1 MTGSRK
7 SRALAC
13 LHSTNKDRYQGSAVA
28 LALVQHQNLTR
39 QNLRRRRGIASCQA
53 YTIDESSNM
62 CHKNANRM
70 TETTIQ
76 SQKKGI
82 KTACHELISSQSSST
97 PTAYGSELHDWGG
110 DNFLYNPPGR
120 KFGLLGRELDL
131 LCPTDSSDISTIS
144 QTEREGSFTAAKA

>member
-1 MTGSRK
+1 MTGPGR

-39 QNLRRRRGIASCQA
+39 QIFVVEEIALCQA

-70 TETTIQ
+70 IETTIQ
-76 SQKKGI
+76 SQKKASGPL
-82 KTACHELISSQSSST
+82 AMS
-97 PTAYGSELHDWGG
+97 
-110 DNFLYNPPGR
+110 
-120 KFGLLGRELDL
+120 
-131 LCPTDSSDISTIS
+131 
-144 QTEREGSFTAAKA
+144 